1 MIMLRVAIGLFVGFS
16 VVYGTVT
23 PFEMAVNYVV
33 LTWGTQY
40 VWPIAVYSGAALL
53 LFVVL
58 GGILSVVAGGR
69 RAAVLLPAVFGFGC
83 MIFLVVHQPFFSIAP
98 TPPTPGQIALAYM
111 HTLMAPLGAVL
122 GASLIGKFIRRRHG
136 TPPNTSLERT
146 RER

>member
-1 MIMLRVAIGLFVGFS
+1 MVTLRVAIGLFVGLS
-16 VVYGTVT
+16 IVYGTVT

-58 GGILSVVAGGR
+58 GGVLSALAGVR

-83 MIFLVVHQPFFSIAP
+83 MIFLVVRQPFFSIAP

-122 GASLIGKFIRRRHG
+122 GASIVGRFIRRRRG
-136 TPPNTSLERT
+136 TRPNTSPERA
-146 RER
+146 REG